1 MTVKI
6 DHQTDGT
13 YKVNCKGK
21 AYMAQNLEGLIILME
36 KLEDANAKT

>member
-1 MTVKI
+1 MAIKVTRKP
-6 DHQTDGT
+6 DGT

-21 AYMAQNLEGLIILME
+21 SYAAQNLETLITLME

>member
-1 MTVKI
+1 MAIKVTRKP
-6 DHQTDGT
+6 DGT

-21 AYMAQNLEGLIILME
+21 SYTVQNLDALIIFME